1 MNKKISLGA
10 AVTFCAIVAAITFAI
25 TWMASSD
32 TFDGLVSNLTQR
44 DEIYQKMDE
53 IDKYVRTNYLNQNEV
68 DDQALQDSI
77 ATGYLAGLGDKYAAY
92 YTADSLKQKE
102 LDSKGVM
109 VGIGVTASEDES
121 GYIKIIS
128 TYTDSPAEAAGI
140 LPQDLIVSVDGE
152 DVKSIGY
159 LKAMEKVKGEAG
171 TTVKLVVRRGGQDS
185 EMEVSRKQMEIPTVE
200 YRMEG
205 QNGYIKISS
214 FKEATIDQFNK
225 AIDELTAQGAQ
236 GLIFDLRE
244 NSGGTLDSVS
254 KMLDKLLPEGVIA
267 TKVKA
272 DGTSE
277 VLAESDAVEINLP
290 MVTIGNKNTASAAE
304 LFICALRDYDKAK
317 LVGTT
322 TYGKGVMQELH
333 TLKDGSAINLTTG
346 YFNPP
351 KSENFNNKGITPDFE
366 VKLTEDQQKLFDERA
381 LELENDPQ
389 FTKAVEVLNTTK

>member
-128 TYTDSPAEAAGI
+128 TYPDSPAEAAGI
-140 LPQDLIVSVDGE
+140 LPQDLIVNVDGE

>member
-254 KMLDKLLPEGVIA
+254 QMLDKLLPEGVIA

>member
-1 MNKKISLGA
+1 
-10 AVTFCAIVAAITFAI
+10 
-25 TWMASSD
+25 
-32 TFDGLVSNLTQR
+32 
-44 DEIYQKMDE
+44 
-53 IDKYVRTNYLNQNEV
+53 
-68 DDQALQDSI
+68 
-77 ATGYLAGLGDKYAAY
+77 
-92 YTADSLKQKE
+92 
-102 LDSKGVM
+102 
-109 VGIGVTASEDES
+109 
-121 GYIKIIS
+121 
-128 TYTDSPAEAAGI
+128 
-140 LPQDLIVSVDGE
+140 
-152 DVKSIGY
+152 
-159 LKAMEKVKGEAG
+159 
-171 TTVKLVVRRGGQDS
+171 
-185 EMEVSRKQMEIPTVE
+185 
-200 YRMEG
+200 
-205 QNGYIKISS
+205 
-214 FKEATIDQFNK
+214 
-225 AIDELTAQGAQ
+225 
-236 GLIFDLRE
+236 
-244 NSGGTLDSVS
+244 
-254 KMLDKLLPEGVIA
+254 MLDKLLPEGVIA

>member
-244 NSGGTLDSVS
+244 NRGGTLDSVS

>member
-1 MNKKISLGA
+1 MCI
-10 AVTFCAIVAAITFAI
+10 
-25 TWMASSD
+25 
-32 TFDGLVSNLTQR
+32 R
-44 DEIYQKMDE
+44 D
-53 IDKYVRTNYLNQNEV
+53 R
-68 DDQALQDSI
+68 
-77 ATGYLAGLGDKYAAY
+77 
-92 YTADSLKQKE
+92 
-102 LDSKGVM
+102 
-109 VGIGVTASEDES
+109 
-121 GYIKIIS
+121 
-128 TYTDSPAEAAGI
+128 
-140 LPQDLIVSVDGE
+140 DLIVSVDGE

-333 TLKDGSAINLTTG
+333 TLKDGSAIRC
-346 YFNPP
+346 
-351 KSENFNNKGITPDFE
+351 
-366 VKLTEDQQKLFDERA
+366 V
-381 LELENDPQ
+381 
-389 FTKAVEVLNTTK
+389 

>member
-140 LPQDLIVSVDGE
+140 LPQDLIVNVDGE

>member
-140 LPQDLIVSVDGE
+140 LPQDLIVNVDGE

-304 LFICALRDYDKAK
+304 LFICALRDYDKEK

-333 TLKDGSAINLTTG
+333 TLKDGSSINLTTG

>member
-140 LPQDLIVSVDGE
+140 LPQDLIVNVDGE

-254 KMLDKLLPEGVIA
+254 QMLDKLLPEGVIA

>member
-140 LPQDLIVSVDGE
+140 LPQDLIVNVDGE

-351 KSENFNNKGITPDFE
+351 KSENFNNKGIIPDFE

>member
-10 AVTFCAIVAAITFAI
+10 AITFSAIVAAITFAI
-25 TWMASSD
+25 TWMASTN

-53 IDKYVRTNYLNQNEV
+53 IDKYVRTNYLMQNEV

-77 ATGYLAGLGDKYAAY
+77 AKGYLAGIGDQYAAY

-102 LDSKGVM
+102 LDSKGIM
-109 VGIGVTASEDES
+109 VGIGVTATEDES
-121 GYIKIIS
+121 GYIKVLT
-128 TYTDSPAEAAGI
+128 TYTESPAEAAGI
-140 LPQDLIVSVDGE
+140 LPQDLIVKVDGE
-152 DVKSIGY
+152 DVKALGY
-159 LKAMEKVKGEAG
+159 AKAMEMVKGEAG
-171 TTVKLVVRRGGQDS
+171 TSVKLVVRRGGQDS
-185 EMEVSRKQMEIPTVE
+185 EMEVSRKQMEVPTVE

-205 QNGYIKISS
+205 QNGYIKITG

-225 AIDELTAQGAQ
+225 AVDELTSQGAQ
-236 GLIFDLRE
+236 GLIFDLRD
-244 NSGGTLDSVS
+244 NTGGTLDSVS

-304 LFICALRDYDKAK
+304 LFVCALRDYDKAK
-317 LVGTT
+317 LVGAT

-333 TLKDGSAINLTTG
+333 VLKDGSALNLTTG

-351 KSENFNNKGITPDFE
+351 KSENFNGKGITPDFE
-366 VKLTEDQQKLFDERA
+366 VKLTEDQQKLFDENS

-389 FTKAVEVLNTTK
+389 YSKAVEVLNTTK